1 MKITQLAKT
10 AILILSLT
18 GLAACSSTGEE
29 AQEPVVAETES
40 GVDATTRRTQE
51 LEAEARARAAAA
63 EERMVRNALSTTV
76 FYFDFDVAE
85 FRQADR
91 DVLTYHAKD
100 LAANPSKRI
109 RLEGHA
115 DERGT
120 REYNLALG
128 ERRANGLLNFLIVNG
143 AARSQIEVVSYG
155 EERPAERGQNDA
167 AYQQNRRVEISGME
181 QSLFTKLASV
191 LTDALSSRQ
200 GHNRLKSRLKSRQQH
215 LIKGSI
221 VGFLLF
227 EYCPRPQ
234 KKRLRTTS
242 HGHTPRF
249 IRPTHQ
255 SHPHY
260 RHGHFRLAFCL
271 LCARLWSQGT

>member
-1 MKITQLAKT
+1 MKISQLAKT

-167 AYQQNRRVEISGME
+167 AYQQNRRVVISGM
-181 QSLFTKLASV
+181 
-191 LTDALSSRQ
+191 
-200 GHNRLKSRLKSRQQH
+200 
-215 LIKGSI
+215 
-221 VGFLLF
+221 
-227 EYCPRPQ
+227 
-234 KKRLRTTS
+234 
-242 HGHTPRF
+242 
-249 IRPTHQ
+249 
-255 SHPHY
+255 
-260 RHGHFRLAFCL
+260 
-271 LCARLWSQGT
+271 